1 MSEMQ
6 TEYPAHRDSRASL
19 TAWREAQPDNAFL
32 DDAHFRRALEVYR
45 DPQIH
50 DDLDE
55 DLEEFGAEVAG
66 PIDELARQND
76 RPGHHPELDRWSD
89 FGRRTEQ
96 IAHHPSYHEVG
107 RRIYGSGVMAA
118 YRDAPNSVGALSRFY
133 LSSYNGEAGH
143 NCPLACTAGVI
154 RVLQHLAPDRLRDRY
169 LDGFLNPD
177 YDEHL
182 EGAQFMTEIQG
193 GSDVG
198 QNATRA
204 RRADDGSWR
213 LWGEKWFCSN
223 VDADVF
229 LMTARFAEDV
239 EGTSGLGLFFVPRRL
254 EDGELNHFRIRRLKD
269 KIGTRAMASAECDF
283 EGAVAY
289 HMGPEEEGFKNMM
302 RHVINTSRLYNAFA
316 CLGSA
321 RRAYVTAQTYSRF
334 REAFGRP
341 IVQYPLI
348 QETIA
353 DVKAE
358 VDAAVS
364 GSMYLAAL
372 QDRIDADLATEAGED
387 FFRMALNLNKVRTAK
402 LSRWAATRGIEVLG
416 GNGAIET
423 FSVLPR
429 LLRDSIV
436 TENWEGTHNTL
447 QMQVM
452 RDIDKYGVH
461 EGFFEILSELVEASA
476 ESEGQRAET
485 VRREMRQ
492 SKVALQEVASMDR
505 EAATLQMRPLM
516 DRLARLMYA
525 SVRLWERSQYPDAP
539 SDVDDASLDHFIG
552 RHIGTRPD
560 PEDRSHRERLALL
573 AGID

>member
-6 TEYPAHRDSRASL
+6 TEYPAHRDSRESL

-32 DDAHFRRALEVYR
+32 DDAHFRRTLEVYR

-50 DDLDE
+50 DDLDD

-76 RPGHHPELDRWSD
+76 RPGNHPELDRWSD
-89 FGRRTEQ
+89 FGQRTEQ

-254 EDGELNHFRIRRLKD
+254 EDGELNNFRIRRLKD

-452 RDIDKYGVH
+452 RDIDKYGIH
-461 EGFFEILSELVEASA
+461 EGFFEILGELVEASA

-492 SKVALQEVASMDR
+492 SKVALQEVASMDE

>member
-6 TEYPAHRDSRASL
+6 TEYPAHRDSRESL

-32 DDAHFRRALEVYR
+32 DDAHFRRTLEVYR

-50 DDLDE
+50 DDLDD

-89 FGRRTEQ
+89 FGQRTEQ

-229 LMTARFAEDV
+229 LMTARFADDV

-254 EDGELNHFRIRRLKD
+254 EDGELNNFRIRRLKD

-461 EGFFEILSELVEASA
+461 EGFFEILGELVESSA

-492 SKVALQEVASMDR
+492 SKVALQEVASMDE

-552 RHIGTRPD
+552 RHVGTRPD